1 MWVPEGTGL
10 IEVVCG
16 SMFSGKTEELIRRIR
31 RAEIA
36 RLSVQTFKPSLDD
49 RYDQTRIVSHNSM
62 SIPAVVVSSAAEI
75 LERLDPATRV
85 VGVDEAQFFDDA
97 LPGICDRMADDGI
110 RVIVAGLDQDY
121 LGRPFGSMPE
131 ILAIA
136 EKITKTLAI
145 CVLCGKPSHR
155 TDRVTEADA
164 VIEVGATEKYRALCR
179 GCYAEKWSGVE
190 AVG

>member
-1 MWVPEGTGL
+1 M
-10 IEVVCG
+10 VCG
-16 SMFSGKTEELIRRIR
+16 SMFSGKTEELIRRVR

-36 RLSVQTFKPSLDD
+36 QLPVETFKPALDD
-49 RYDQTRIVSHNSM
+49 RYDETRIVSHNSM
-62 SIPAVVVSSAAEI
+62 SIPAVVVSSADEI

-85 VGVDEAQFFDDA
+85 IGVDEAQFFDDA
-97 LPGICDRMADDGI
+97 LPGICDRLADEGR

-121 LGRPFGSMPE
+121 LGRPFGPMPQ

-155 TDRVTEADA
+155 TDRVIETEA
-164 VIEVGATEKYRALCR
+164 VIEVGAVEKYRALCR
-179 GCYAEKWSGVE
+179 GCYAEKWSGIE